1 MSPATAKRD
10 RPTQADRRA
19 RTRGALLEA
28 AARGLSRHGYGNLVL
43 GQLYNAAE
51 FLAVQD
57 YTHVQRWAQTI
68 AARPAVQRGRRVNR
82 TWGEAGEQVAERHS
96 ASDLD

>member
-1 MSPATAKRD
+1 MLD
-10 RPTQADRRA
+10 RLLAERSYVAGEEYGIADIA
-19 RTRGALLEA
+19 IW
-28 AARGLSRHGYGNLVL
+28 SWYGNLVL
-43 GQLYNAAE
+43 GQLYNAPE

-57 YTHVQRWAQTI
+57 YTHVQRWAQAI